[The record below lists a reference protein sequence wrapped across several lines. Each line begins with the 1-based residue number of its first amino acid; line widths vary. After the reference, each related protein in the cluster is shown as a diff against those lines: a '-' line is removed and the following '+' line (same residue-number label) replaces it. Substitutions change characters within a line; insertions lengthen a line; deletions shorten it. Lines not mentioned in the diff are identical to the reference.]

1 MQVLFKKGE
10 TYTIVAIYQN
20 YIDVTKS
27 FTEGP
32 VSSWVGSIRSNEETL
47 YLLP

>member
-1 MQVLFKKGE
+1 MFKKGRR
-10 TYTIVAIYQN
+10 YTIVVVYQN
-20 YIDVTKS
+20 EIDVTKS

-32 VSSWVGSIRSNEETL
+32 VSSWVGSIRSNEETF